1 MPSNL
6 SKKELTD
13 IIQWD
18 VKNWKNALFFWEAHF
33 DIRPGMK
40 VLALGERE
48 GGLSLYFAKKGCE
61 VICTDY
67 RALPDTTE
75 EMHKNYNVA
84 DKITYAE
91 VDMRNIT
98 YANETFDI
106 VVFKSVI
113 GALGNQEEQYK
124 AISEIQRV
132 LKKGGAFLFAENAS
146 ASRIHRMM
154 RKKFVKWEGKWYY
167 VSDKEFDEW
176 KTKFSKH
183 YSKKIGFIAV
193 FGRTERQRNF
203 LGAIDSVLSR
213 IIPKSWRYIF
223 IGAYIK

>member
-18 VKNWKNALFFWEAHF
+18 VKNWKNALSFWEAHF

-48 GGLSLYFAKKGCE
+48 GGLSLYFAQKGCQ
-61 VICTDY
+61 VICSDY
-67 RALPDTTE
+67 NEPSELAAK
-75 EMHKNYNVA
+75 MHRDYKVNE
-84 DKITYAE
+84 KITYAKI
-91 VDMRNIT
+91 DMREIN
-98 YANETFDI
+98 YPDATFDI

-146 ASRIHRMM
+146 ASRLHRMM

-183 YSKKIGFIAV
+183 DSKKIGFIAV